1 LCVIVEEK
9 AKLLLEALPY
19 IQRFHGKSMVFKIG
33 GEIIDHEKLLKS
45 MLRDI
50 VLLSYVGVKP
60 VIVHGGGKEISRE
73 LRKLGKEP
81 KFVEGLRVTDE
92 ATIEILHEQLAG
104 KLNKELVSLIASH
117 GGRAVGL
124 SGLDGNLVRARKLVL
139 KTDRNGR
146 EVEVDLG
153 FVGEVEEV
161 NATLVEYLLN
171 TGYIPVIAPMGI
183 DSEGHPLN
191 INSDPLAAELA
202 KALRAHKLILITD
215 VPGVLRDVRD
225 AQSLIPHLTVAEA
238 RKLLEEKVVKGG
250 MIPKLEACIRAVE
263 GGVPAAHIVS
273 GHIPHVLL
281 LELLTEK
288 GVGTMIERGNGA
300 TA

>member
-1 LCVIVEEK
+1 MEEK
-9 AKLLLEALPY
+9 ASLLLEALPY
-19 IQRFHGKSMVFKIG
+19 IQRFHGKSMVIKIG
-33 GEIIDHEKLLKS
+33 GEIIDHERLLKS

-50 VLLSYVGVKP
+50 VLLSYVGMRP

-73 LRKLGKEP
+73 LRKLGRTP

-104 KLNKELVSLIASH
+104 KLNKELVSIIASN

-124 SGLDGNLVRARKLVL
+124 SGLDGSLVKARKLIL
-139 KTDRNGR
+139 KTNREGK

-153 FVGEVEEV
+153 YVGEVEEV
-161 NATLVEYLLN
+161 NAALVEYLLN

-202 KALRAHKLILITD
+202 RALKATKLILVTD
-215 VPGVLRDVRD
+215 VPGVLKDIKD
-225 AQSLIPHLTVAEA
+225 FSTLIPRLTVAEA

-250 MIPKLEACIRAVE
+250 MIPKLEASIRAVE
-263 GGVPAAHIVS
+263 GGVGAAHIVS

-288 GVGTMIERGNGA
+288 GVGTMIELGA
-300 TA
+300 NP